1 MLNEQVFLALIFHK
15 NIITLRFA
23 TKGVSLEV
31 VTFQLK
37 MLKLLQVSLRIT
49 KKIREVQYH

>member
-1 MLNEQVFLALIFHK
+1 MLNEQMFFALIFHR
-15 NIITLRFA
+15 NIITLLFA

-37 MLKLLQVSLRIT
+37 MLKLL
-49 KKIREVQYH
+49 